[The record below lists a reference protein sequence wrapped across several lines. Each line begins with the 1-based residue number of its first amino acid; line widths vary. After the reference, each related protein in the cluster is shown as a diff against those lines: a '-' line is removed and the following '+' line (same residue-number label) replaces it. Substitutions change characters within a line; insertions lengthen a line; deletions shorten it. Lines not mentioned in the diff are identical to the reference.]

1 MQIVLDIKKDNLD
14 TFLTIIQ
21 NLKNGLVES
30 INIPDNYMDIEPI
43 EKDSEDFKELQ
54 EIKAKNNTKYSLNDA
69 KDILGL

>member
-1 MQIVLDIKKDNLD
+1 MQIVLDIKEDKLD
-14 TFLTIIQ
+14 IFLTIIQ

-43 EKDSEDFKELQ
+43 EKDSEDFEELQ